1 MGLYPV
7 ARHCL
12 LQIGAEFQEILMPP
26 RLSCHPVRVEAPMDA
41 WTIGLLVA
49 FDGYVAFRLVQG
61 WKGIQAFGPLM
72 VAGVAASL
80 AAVAL
85 GQVGIVGGDQSYQTY
100 MVLAASLSAMLVIAA
115 IWRGYK
121 PPRRPGD

>member
-1 MGLYPV
+1 MGLYRLLCIP
-7 ARHCL
+7 L
-12 LQIGAEFQEILMPP
+12 LQGGADFQGILMPP

-41 WTIGLLVA
+41 WTVGLLVA
-49 FDGYVAFRLVQG
+49 FDSYIAFRLVQG
-61 WKGIQAFGPLM
+61 WKGIREFGPLM

-80 AAVAL
+80 TAVAL
-85 GQVGIVGGDQSYQTY
+85 GQVGIVRRDQSYQIY
-100 MVLAASLSAMLVIAA
+100 MALAASVSAMLVIAA